1 MKCSGLTNH
10 QDPLQ
15 LTHIM
20 NEPDTI
26 KNILKL
32 KIIAVVGMSPKPER
46 PSHYVSMYMKEH
58 GYTIIPVNPG
68 QTQIAGETCYPSLL
82 EIPYKIDVVDVFRRP
97 EHVLPIAELAVKISA
112 KALWLQDDVINEEAA
127 EIAER
132 AGLLVVMNDCMLR
145 QHRQIKN

>member
-1 MKCSGLTNH
+1 LKCSGLTNH

-68 QTQIAGETCYPSLL
+68 QTEIAGETCYPSLL

>member
-68 QTQIAGETCYPSLL
+68 QTEIAGETCYPSLL

-145 QHRQIKN
+145 RHRQIKN

>member
-68 QTQIAGETCYPSLL
+68 QTEIAGETCYPSLL

-127 EIAER
+127 AIAER

>member
-1 MKCSGLTNH
+1 LKCSGLTNH

-68 QTQIAGETCYPSLL
+68 QTEIAGETCYPSLL

-127 EIAER
+127 AIAER